1 MANLRER
8 FADVIRMNT
17 SETRRWKELETL
29 TGIPAA
35 NWLAAVRNKQRP
47 TAEMIEALA
56 RAWPQYA
63 FWMVTGTTDARYG
76 HVSADTYGQLD
87 GDGRPVYPEVA
98 HNATASTAAYLKLN
112 VKLYVAKYELTP
124 HLPPEDLHI
133 LENRH
138 AQLDLERLSQIQ
150 AVAEIEKRH
159 LQETISRTNRHLTS
173 SDNTPTS

>member
-47 TAEMIEALA
+47 TADMIEALA

-63 FWMVTGTTDARYG
+63 FWMVTGVTDARYG
-76 HVSADTYGQLD
+76 HVSADTYGQLK
-87 GDGRPVYPEVA
+87 GDGRAVYPELNDGAV
-98 HNATASTAAYLKLN
+98 ASTAAYLKLN
-112 VKLYVAKYELTP
+112 VRLHAAKYESTPYLTP
-124 HLPPEDLHI
+124 EE
-133 LENRH
+133 LEALEKRH
-138 AQLDLERLSQIQ
+138 AQLDRERLSQIE
-150 AVAEIEKRH
+150 AVAAIEKGAYKR
-159 LQETISRTNRHLTS
+159 
-173 SDNTPTS
+173 